1 MKYTYR
7 IEKVK
12 TNWGTEILTMNLP
25 DEVSAA
31 ASFITNITEDFGEWY
46 LEGFNLVL
54 SGKEEYQERD
64 GEFLGSQIKKDF
76 TKIYDMFEG
85 THESCEIETIE
96 LKELIEIWLNE
107 LRNLNNK

>member
-1 MKYTYR
+1 MKYNYN

-12 TNWGTEILTMNLP
+12 TNWGTEFLTINLSK
-25 DEVSAA
+25 EISAA
-31 ASFITNITEDFGEWY
+31 ASFINNITEDLGEWY

-54 SGKEEYQERD
+54 SGKEECQERD
-64 GEFLGSQIKKDF
+64 GEFLGSKIKKDF

-85 THESCEIETIE
+85 THESCEIETNE

-107 LRNLNNK
+107 LKKFNKK